1 MADNVGYTPGNGATV
16 AADDVGGVLYQ
27 RVKVSLG
34 EDGKAGADLTSE
46 LLETLQA
53 IRITLDALLRTTG
66 LTMPDT
72 TGRMRVIVDAIT
84 SSLVLGTVNTVST
97 IGPSSYSGNDLMPAL
112 MKMSVGDL
120 RSFIT
125 VS

>member
-34 EDGKAGADLTSE
+34 EDGQAGADLTSE

-84 SSLVLGTVNTVST
+84 ASLVLGTVTTVSN
-97 IGPSSYSGNDLMPAL
+97 IGPNSYSGNDLMPAL

-120 RSFIT
+120 RTFIT